1 LKQLLLILLITILS
15 AGVVAPQSVQQQPSP
30 QPPVQQRPGAPFEIS
45 EYGVDFQADP
55 RLILVMAAL
64 DVAGLDTT
72 PAGRQPSAFRV
83 KLRKDLA
90 NLDPALREKMKTFYE
105 RNKLPAPATPADQA
119 ARYVSLA
126 LALGP
131 APGFEAPERSE
142 DLPAGLLDV
151 LDFAPLVQE
160 FHRRSGF
167 DDHVVEYVRA
177 YQAEGDRLRAPTTEM
192 VRSLLTYLH
201 TRPLTTSTERVEV
214 KNPNKKSKEKMYSFR
229 QKDRRFLILPDLLA
243 ARGAIN
249 FRVIGDDYYVV
260 VPEGTEPG
268 SSELRRAYLQYVID
282 ALVLRFNKEI
292 ALRRDAI
299 KQILNERQKTTGVEA
314 SPDVFLSVSRSLVT
328 AADARYDEVRRLEFL
343 ARDARARLAAA
354 KTEADRAAIGKSAQ
368 DEMKA
373 IQDETVARLAE
384 EYEKG
389 AVLSFYFADQLK
401 GIENAGF
408 DLANFFPDMIASF
421 DPAREVKRPAEY
433 AEAVQRAKAA
443 REARTAARRSASETS
458 VEASGKE
465 AALVRDLAAIEDT
478 LRNKDYNEAENRL
491 REMLKDYPGEP
502 RIFFAL
508 GQTASLAASDATDEN
523 VQAERLNRALGHY
536 RMAVAASSPE
546 TDKAI
551 MSRAHEAM
559 GRINLFLE
567 NRAEA
572 AKQFDEAIK
581 IGDVRGGAYR
591 EAIEGK
597 KKLTQP

>member
-1 LKQLLLILLITILS
+1 MKHYLLILLITFLS
-15 AGVVAPQSVQQQPSP
+15 GGLVSAQQ
-30 QPPVQQRPGAPFEIS
+30 VQQRPGQSFEVS

-72 PAGRQPSAFRV
+72 PTGRQPSAFRV

-90 NLDPALREKMKTFYE
+90 NLDPALREKMKAFYE
-105 RNKLPAPATPADQA
+105 RNRLPAPATPADQA

-131 APGFEAPERSE
+131 APTFDAPERSE

-167 DDHVVEYVRA
+167 DEHLVEYVRA

-201 TRPLTTSTERVEV
+201 TRPITSSAERIEV
-214 KNPNKKSKEKMYSFR
+214 KNPNKKSKEKTYSFR
-229 QKDRRFLILPDLLA
+229 QKERRFLILPDMLA
-243 ARGAIN
+243 ARGAVNLRI
-249 FRVIGDDYYVV
+249 IGDDYYVV
-260 VPEGTEPG
+260 VPEGTEPS

-282 ALVLRFNKEI
+282 ALVLRFNKDI
-292 ALRRDAI
+292 ALRREQI
-299 KQILNERQKTTGVEA
+299 KQILTEREKAGAQT

-328 AADARYDEVRRLEFL
+328 AADARYEEMRRLYFL
-343 ARDARARLAAA
+343 GQDARARLAAA
-354 KTEADRAAIGKSAQ
+354 KTEADKAAIGKAAQ

-401 GIENAGF
+401 GIESAGF

-421 DPAREVKRPAEY
+421 DPARELKRPAEY
-433 AEAVQRAKAA
+433 AEAVQRATAA
-443 REARTAARRSASETS
+443 REARTAARRSASEAK
-458 VEASGKE
+458 VEANGKE

-478 LRNKDYNEAENRL
+478 LRNKDYNDAENRL
-491 REMLKDYPGEP
+491 REMLKEYPREP

-523 VQAERLNRALGHY
+523 IQAERLNRALGHY

-567 NRAEA
+567 NNAEA

-581 IGDVRGGAYR
+581 IGDVRGGAYK
-591 EAIEGK
+591 EAVEAK
-597 KKLTQP
+597 KKLNQP